1 SGKSA
6 LANVLV
12 NTANELKEVFKES
25 SSTVS
30 VTQDVQFAE
39 FETEDSKYQVI
50 DVPDSFDREE
60 IKKYNLLKQKI
71 FGEDITKYVTIIR
84 TKFAE
89 FDQDQDKEDDIEE
102 MIKNGGEQCSSVKRS
117 KSRKILLSH
126 LENNCQGVYQPQN
139 LKKVTAKIKES
150 LIKKKELEQKLVNLK
165 KTEKQQVKE
174 LKSEIQKES
183 KNIRQYLKEISW
195 NNVATT
201 TQTVAGVASVVISIV
216 PLCRIM

>member
-1 SGKSA
+1 
-6 LANVLV
+6 
-12 NTANELKEVFKES
+12 
-25 SSTVS
+25 
-30 VTQDVQFAE
+30 
-39 FETEDSKYQVI
+39 VI
-50 DVPDSFDREE
+50 GDSFDREE

-102 MIKNGGEQCSSVKRS
+102 MIKNGGELEKIVWQAQLNKKIIYLDNVPRSKEKRS

-150 LIKKKELEQKLVNLK
+150 LIKKKELEQKLANLK
-165 KTEKQQVKE
+165 KTEKQQAKE

-183 KNIRQYLKEISW
+183 KNIRQYLKEINW

-201 TQTVAGVASVVISIV
+201 TQTVAVISIV

>member
-102 MIKNGGEQCSSVKRS
+102 MIKNGGD

>member
-1 SGKSA
+1 RIAEVICSLEEK
-6 LANVLV
+6 VLCQ
-12 NTANELKEVFKES
+12 VF
-25 SSTVS
+25 
-30 VTQDVQFAE
+30 F
-39 FETEDSKYQVI
+39 VI
-50 DVPDSFDREE
+50 GDSFDREE

-71 FGEDITKYVTIIR
+71 IGEDITKYVTISR
-84 TKFAE
+84 T
-89 FDQDQDKEDDIEE
+89 
-102 MIKNGGEQCSSVKRS
+102 NSPVR
-117 KSRKILLSH
+117 
-126 LENNCQGVYQPQN
+126 VYQPQN

-201 TQTVAGVASVVISIV
+201 TQTVAGVA
-216 PLCRIM
+216 